1 MRFFFFGL
9 LSDLDILELVIDRPA
24 PGQPFPPARLADH
37 RLVHMRRETFPMLVR
52 APGAQVPGVI
62 VDGLSEADVDRILF
76 FESVEYEPAPIAV
89 RSEGRRVDA
98 HAFATTARAVT
109 DQEPWTFEDWR
120 RRFKA
125 HDLRATRV
133 WMALYGHLDVVEADR
148 LWDEAVAAGRP
159 FEDVVDEVVR
169 RAARRTGSTRS

>member
-24 PGQPFPPARLADH
+24 PGKPFPPARLADH
-37 RLVHMRRETFPMLVR
+37 RLVRMWRETFPMLVP
-52 APGAQVPGVI
+52 ASGVHVPGVI
-62 VDGLSEADVDRILF
+62 VDDLSEADVERILF
-76 FESVEYEPAPIAV
+76 FESVEYEPTPIAV
-89 RSEGRRVDA
+89 LSEGGRVDA
-98 HAFATTARAVT
+98 HAFATTARAVA

-125 HDLRATRV
+125 HDLRAARV
-133 WMALYGHLDVVEADR
+133 WMALYGHLDVAEADR

-159 FEDVVDEVVR
+159 FEDVVDEIVCG
-169 RAARRTGSTRS
+169 AARRTGTKRS